1 MPPPAQPESKGWRLP
16 GQSAMDVQKRPELGR
31 NLTYGLLEFLGKA
44 IVTGQFDDAPFP
56 IEAELVRRYGI
67 SLTVTREAVK
77 MLCAKGLLTSRPRQ
91 GTQVLPTSSWHLFD
105 PDVLRW
111 LVERKLEIDL
121 LRQFNQLRAA
131 IEPEGAALAARFASA
146 EDLAAIAEGLARIKA
161 AKAGWDDPVAAGIA
175 FHVSIL
181 YATQNPFYAQFR
193 DVVGSALQT
202 SIRFG
207 AGFHGKAMNVADYH
221 AVYDAIRAADSDG
234 ARGAMRRL
242 IGRVLDCID
251 RAASHGHE
259 RYGSPASQAKGD

>member
-16 GQSAMDVQKRPELGR
+16 GQSAMDVQERPELGR

-91 GTQVLPTSSWHLFD
+91 GTQVLPTSCWHLFD

-131 IEPEGAALAARFASA
+131 IEPEGAALAARCASA
-146 EDLAAIAEGLARIKA
+146 GDLAAIAEGLARIEA

-207 AGFHGKAMNVADYH
+207 AGFHGKAMKIADYH

-251 RAASHGHE
+251 RAISHGHE
-259 RYGSPASQAKGD
+259 RYGPPASQAKGD

>member
-1 MPPPAQPESKGWRLP
+1 MRLELPLLHPPLQVRSEGSRLAERSTATAQE
-16 GQSAMDVQKRPELGR
+16 RPELGR
-31 NLTYGLLEFLGKA
+31 NLTYGLLEFLGRG
-44 IVTGQFDDAPFP
+44 IVTGRFDDAPFP
-56 IEAELVRRYGI
+56 IEAELVRRYGV

-91 GTQVLPTSSWHLFD
+91 GTTILPTSSWNLFD

-111 LVERKLEIDL
+111 LVERKLEIGL

-146 EDLAAIAEGLARIKA
+146 DHLAAIAQALARIEA

-175 FHVSIL
+175 FHISIL

-207 AGFHGKAMNVADYH
+207 ASFHDSATNVADYH
-221 AVYDAIRAADSDG
+221 AVYEAIRAADADR
-234 ARGAMRRL
+234 ARGAMRLL
-242 IGRVLDCID
+242 IDRVLGCIERAD
-251 RAASHGHE
+251 R
-259 RYGSPASQAKGD
+259 R